1 MYNLVIE
8 YKEYYMKKREKVKKR
23 KKRKIIKAPRV
34 QTIFCLVS
42 LAFILGCCVF
52 YGIRLVKY
60 YKIYNPKLETGEVLE
75 NLASNI
81 ISTSQ
86 IVYEGDG
93 LYLNNG
99 NYIYKGE
106 NVNNYILINNLLFRI
121 IRINSDRT
129 IEVVLDEYI
138 NEMPYGE
145 FVTFSESEIIEYL
158 EEKFL
163 PIFDSDILANTSICN
178 DVITNVSEITCQDID
193 NNHSVRILGI
203 TDFLNSIESEK
214 SYLVNDTENFW
225 LYNQSEDSVWHTST
239 LNITSGDPSDFYGIR
254 PVLTLKNST
263 ALISGD
269 GSSNNPYQIKKSS
282 SEIKVGTYLDLND
295 DIYIVY
301 EVGDDYLKV
310 ASNKVLKDRRIF
322 DESSNEYAN
331 SSLKEYLESAY
342 LDSLSYQALLK
353 EVDFQDVS
361 SKVGILSLDD
371 LKFNSSLENYFL
383 LDRSDDNI
391 YLYNSSLIT
400 SSISTRRNVR
410 PCLGLVKDLKIISG
424 NGSKLAPFIVE
435 VPNA

>member
-1 MYNLVIE
+1 M
-8 YKEYYMKKREKVKKR
+8 
-23 KKRKIIKAPRV
+23 
-34 QTIFCLVS
+34 
-42 LAFILGCCVF
+42 
-52 YGIRLVKY
+52 VKY
-60 YKIYNPKLETGEVLE
+60 YKIYNHKLETGEVLE

-239 LNITSGDPSDFYGIR
+239 LNITSGAPSDFMELG
-254 PVLTLKNST
+254 
-263 ALISGD
+263 
-269 GSSNNPYQIKKSS
+269 Q
-282 SEIKVGTYLDLND
+282 
-295 DIYIVY
+295 
-301 EVGDDYLKV
+301 
-310 ASNKVLKDRRIF
+310 
-322 DESSNEYAN
+322 
-331 SSLKEYLESAY
+331 
-342 LDSLSYQALLK
+342 
-353 EVDFQDVS
+353 
-361 SKVGILSLDD
+361 
-371 LKFNSSLENYFL
+371 FL
-383 LDRSDDNI
+383 L
-391 YLYNSSLIT
+391 
-400 SSISTRRNVR
+400 
-410 PCLGLVKDLKIISG
+410 
-424 NGSKLAPFIVE
+424 
-435 VPNA
+435 

>member
-1 MYNLVIE
+1 
-8 YKEYYMKKREKVKKR
+8 MKKREKVKKR

-239 LNITSGDPSDFYGIR
+239 LNITSGDPSDFY
-254 PVLTLKNST
+254 
-263 ALISGD
+263 
-269 GSSNNPYQIKKSS
+269 
-282 SEIKVGTYLDLND
+282 
-295 DIYIVY
+295 
-301 EVGDDYLKV
+301 
-310 ASNKVLKDRRIF
+310 
-322 DESSNEYAN
+322 
-331 SSLKEYLESAY
+331 
-342 LDSLSYQALLK
+342 
-353 EVDFQDVS
+353 
-361 SKVGILSLDD
+361 
-371 LKFNSSLENYFL
+371 
-383 LDRSDDNI
+383 
-391 YLYNSSLIT
+391 
-400 SSISTRRNVR
+400 
-410 PCLGLVKDLKIISG
+410 
-424 NGSKLAPFIVE
+424 
-435 VPNA
+435 